1 MKRALSWCA
10 WIVGAL
16 VVGYLLRTYVV
27 GTARVVGSSMEPTLY
42 SSDIVMVTKFDYWFS
57 GPSRGDV
64 TLCRLPEH
72 SESETYLKRVAAVPG
87 DTYAIRSG
95 VAYLNGEVA
104 DEPYATGTDACEDFE
119 ITLAED
125 EYLVLGDNRPESYD
139 SRAADVG
146 VLSRSDFIG
155 RARIKVWPLEQFF
168 RPIY

>member
-10 WIVGAL
+10 WIAGAL
-16 VVGYLLRTYVV
+16 VVGYLLRTYVI

-42 SSDIVMVTKFDYWFS
+42 SADIVVVTKFDYWFS
-57 GPSRGDV
+57 GPERGDV
-64 TLCRLPEH
+64 ALCRLPEH
-72 SESETYLKRVAAVPG
+72 SETETYLKRVAAVPG
-87 DTYAIRSG
+87 DTYAILNG
-95 VAYLNGEVA
+95 VAYLNGVEA
-104 DEPYATGTDACEDFE
+104 DEPYATGTEACEDFE
-119 ITLAED
+119 VTLAED
-125 EYLVLGDNRPESYD
+125 EYLVLGDNRLESYD

>member
-1 MKRALSWCA
+1 MCIRD
-10 WIVGAL
+10 
-16 VVGYLLRTYVV
+16 R
-27 GTARVVGSSMEPTLY
+27 
-42 SSDIVMVTKFDYWFS
+42 FS

-87 DTYAIRSG
+87 DTYAIRGG

-104 DEPYATGTDACEDFE
+104 DEPYATGNDACEDFE

>member
-10 WIVGAL
+10 WIAGAL
-16 VVGYLLRTYVV
+16 VVGYLLRTYVI
-27 GTARVVGSSMEPTLY
+27 GTARVVGRSMEPTLY
-42 SSDIVMVTKFDYWFS
+42 SADIVVVTKFDYWFS
-57 GPSRGDV
+57 GPERGDV
-64 TLCRLPEH
+64 ALCRLPEH
-72 SESETYLKRVAAVPG
+72 SETETYLKRVAAVPG

-104 DEPYATGTDACEDFE
+104 DEPYATGNDACEDFE

>member
-27 GTARVVGSSMEPTLY
+27 GTARVVGTSMEPTLN
-42 SSDIVMVTKFDYWFS
+42 SADIVVVTKFDYLLS

-72 SESETYLKRVAAVPG
+72 SESETY
-87 DTYAIRSG
+87 
-95 VAYLNGEVA
+95 
-104 DEPYATGTDACEDFE
+104 ATGTEGCEDFE
-119 ITLAED
+119 ITLAEN
-125 EYLVLGDNRPESYD
+125 EYLVLGDNRMESYD

-146 VLSRSDFIG
+146 VLSRADFIG
-155 RARIKVWPLEQFF
+155 RARLKVWPLEQFF

>member
-1 MKRALSWCA
+1 MKRALSWGA
-10 WIVGAL
+10 GSVGAFVL
-16 VVGYLLRTYVV
+16 FYLLRTYVV
-27 GTARVVGSSMEPTLY
+27 GTARVVGSSMEPPLN
-42 SSDIVMVTKFDYWFS
+42 SSDIVVVTKFDYWLS
-57 GPSRGDV
+57 GPERGDV

-87 DTYAIRSG
+87 DTYAIRGG

-104 DEPYATGTDACEDFE
+104 DEPYATGNDACEDFE
-119 ITLAED
+119 ITLAEN
-125 EYLVLGDNRPESYD
+125 EYLVLGDNRLESYD

-155 RARIKVWPLEQFF
+155 RARLKVWPIEQFF

>member
-1 MKRALSWCA
+1 M
-10 WIVGAL
+10 
-16 VVGYLLRTYVV
+16 
-27 GTARVVGSSMEPTLY
+27 
-42 SSDIVMVTKFDYWFS
+42 
-57 GPSRGDV
+57 
-64 TLCRLPEH
+64 
-72 SESETYLKRVAAVPG
+72 AAVPG
-87 DTYAIRSG
+87 DTYAIRGG

-104 DEPYATGTDACEDFE
+104 DEPYATGNDACEGFE

>member
-87 DTYAIRSG
+87 DTYAIRGG

-104 DEPYATGTDACEDFE
+104 DEPYATGNDACEDFE

-125 EYLVLGDNRPESYD
+125 EYLVLGDNRLESYD

-155 RARIKVWPLEQFF
+155 RARLKVWPL
-168 RPIY
+168 